1 MNRFAILFLL
11 VGLAV
16 GLWLGFNPAAHRAVV
31 RWWDSTNSSRAT
43 ASQTPLVNVQGVNR
57 SINRLLRSSP
67 RPQPTRAPQTTTVPS
82 GTQITAELQLLW
94 NAIQRLWLSFIAQ
107 FSRASH

>member
-11 VGLAV
+11 VGLAA

-43 ASQTPLVNVQGVNR
+43 ASQTPLVNVQGVNH
-57 SINRLLRSSP
+57 SINRLLRSSA
-67 RPQPTRAPQTTTVPS
+67 RPQPTRVPQTNTVPS
-82 GTQITAELQLLW
+82 GTQISAELQTFW
-94 NAIQRLWLSFIAQ
+94 NALQKLWLSFIAQ